1 MTRAQEY
8 LEQIEAYDAM
18 IDEMVEEMDML
29 KAKAY
34 KITSTMQDVPVFGG
48 GGTSDKVGDG
58 ATSLV
63 ALRDELNETTDRFV
77 DLKREAAGM
86 LRQIRKAKYYK
97 VLSMKYFRYLTFQ
110 DIAKEMGCSVRNA
123 QKLHGRALQVFD
135 RLLAEKE
142 EQSRE
147 SV

>member
-8 LEQIEAYDAM
+8 LEQIEMWDTM
-18 IDEMVEEMDML
+18 IDEMAAELDMV

-34 KITSTMQDVPVFGG
+34 KITSSMQDVPSFG

-63 ALRDELNETTDRFV
+63 ALGDELDEVIDRFV
-77 DLKREAAGM
+77 NLKREAAA
-86 LRQIRKAKYYK
+86 LLKQIRKAKYYK
-97 VLSMKYFRYLTFQ
+97 VLSMKYFRYMTFQ

-147 SV
+147 PV